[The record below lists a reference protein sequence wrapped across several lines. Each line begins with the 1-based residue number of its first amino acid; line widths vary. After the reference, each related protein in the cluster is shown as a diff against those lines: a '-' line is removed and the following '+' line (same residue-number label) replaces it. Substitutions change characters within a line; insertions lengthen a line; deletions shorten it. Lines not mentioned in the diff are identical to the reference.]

1 MRRALGIGLLL
12 ATFWPAR
19 AGSAEPELS
28 IVLACRRES
37 GPGRVLCE
45 AEVEA
50 TEGRLSW
57 ADVVVLEA
65 PEFAKAL
72 RVRIGPLEATA
83 KSERRLRLPLAL
95 LAARN
100 GKGVLVVRA
109 RAVVCRA
116 SGSGQSC
123 LPREGVART
132 EVEVGPVRSS
142 G

>member
-1 MRRALGIGLLL
+1 LRRALAL
-12 ATFWPAR
+12 ASFCAALWPAP

-45 AEVEA
+45 AEIESR
-50 TEGRLSW
+50 EGRLTW

-95 LAARN
+95 LAVKN

-109 RAVVCRA
+109 RAVVCKV
-116 SGSGQSC
+116 SGSTQSC
-123 LPREGVART
+123 LPKEGVART